1 MDWTNSWCYFL
12 INSAF
17 LDLDGKPEFSPELRN
32 NSIDKLEHELEL
44 EHDFEEEL
52 RIELELQ
59 KLSADTDRI
68 TVEDL
73 LLVYK
78 KKGKLQIIA
87 LSNIRVHIYGSPQ

>member
-17 LDLDGKPEFSPELRN
+17 LDLDGKPEFYPELRN
-32 NSIDKLEHELEL
+32 NSIAKLEHELEL

-68 TVEDL
+68 TMEDL
-73 LLVYK
+73 LLVYI

-87 LSNIRVHIYGSPQ
+87 LFLYRLVVSKK